1 MDFNKYLIFLEVA
14 RQENI
19 SNAAKNL
26 GYTQS
31 GISHTIKRLEQEMQL
46 TLFYRDRSGAHLTES
61 GKKLYPHIAQMV
73 QCQENLRQTIH
84 SLHNLHEGTL
94 NIGTYSSIS
103 RQWLPSIIHRFKLDY
118 PSIKVHFKEG
128 GNEDIIRWIDRHEV
142 DLGFLSACFHED
154 HEWIPLAEDPLMAV
168 LPKNY
173 PADHPD
179 LFPRQAKQAFPLE
192 KFNDKTFIIS
202 ALGTDIDIH
211 HTLEIHNIHPDIQY
225 SAQDDY
231 TIISMVACNL
241 GISILPKLVL
251 DHHNADVLTLP
262 LEPFTTRQLGIAFSS
277 GKLAS
282 PATLK
287 FISYAREYI
296 EGLSSSERDS
306 LTCQNLPQNK

>member
-1 MDFNKYLIFLEVA
+1 MDFNKYLIFLEGA

-31 GISHTIKRLEQEMQL
+31 GISHTLKRMEQEMQL

-103 RQWLPSIIHRFKLDY
+103 RQWLPSIIHRFKSDY

-154 HEWIPLAEDPLMAV
+154 YEWIPLAEDPLMAV

-173 PADHPD
+173 PAEHPHFFSKQD
-179 LFPRQAKQAFPLE
+179 NQAFPLE
-192 KFNDKTFIIS
+192 KFNAQTFIIS
-202 ALGTDIDIH
+202 ALGTDVDIH
-211 HTLEIHNIHPDIQY
+211 HTLEIHDIHPDIQY

-262 LEPFTTRQLGIAFSS
+262 LNPFTTRQLGIALSS

-287 FISYAREYI
+287 FIAYAREYI
-296 EGLSSSERDS
+296 EGLSFSQ
-306 LTCQNLPQNK
+306 QNPLSVPKKPQ